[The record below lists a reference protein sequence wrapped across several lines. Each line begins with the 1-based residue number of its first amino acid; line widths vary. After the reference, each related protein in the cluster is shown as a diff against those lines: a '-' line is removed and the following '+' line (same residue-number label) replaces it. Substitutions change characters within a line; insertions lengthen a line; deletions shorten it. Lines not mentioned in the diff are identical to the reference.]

1 MKDTRIRAII
11 KKEEKRL
18 SETLNLVPSENY
30 PSQEVMNAVSSV
42 FIGEYAEG
50 NPKKRYY
57 EGRQNI
63 DELEL
68 LVQERARKLFHAE
81 YANVQAYSG
90 SVANLAIYN
99 ALLKPGE
106 GIMGLSLTHGGH
118 LSHGWKATLSG
129 KIFRSVQYEVDPQTY
144 QLNYDAIQKMAQKE
158 KPKIL
163 VAGFSAYPRKV
174 NFKKMAQI
182 ARSVGAYL
190 LADISHIV
198 GLVIAGVHPTPFP
211 YADVVMTTTHKMLR
225 GPRGAIILC
234 KQKLAQ
240 NINRSIFP
248 GLQGGP
254 HENSIAGIG
263 VVLAEAATP
272 AYTQYV
278 QQVLKNSSVLGTELL
293 SFGFDLISGGTENHL
308 LLIDVTKNNI
318 SGAEAAGAL
327 LAAGINVNR
336 NTIPFEKRS
345 PFDPS
350 GIRLGTPAATTR
362 GLRAPEMKMLA
373 VWIAEVLSDVKNTRI
388 QKSIRSEVRTLLRK
402 FPIPT
407 LKK

>member
-68 LVQERARKLFHAE
+68 LVQERARKLFRAE

-106 GIMGLSLTHGGH
+106 AIMGLSLTHGGH

-129 KIFRSVQYEVDPQTY
+129 KIFRSVQYEVDPKTY

-158 KPKIL
+158 RPKIL

-240 NINRSIFP
+240 DINRSIFP

-263 VVLAEAATP
+263 VALAEAATP

-278 QQVLKNSSVLGTELL
+278 QQVLKNSSVLATELL

-327 LAAGINVNR
+327 LEAGINVNR

-388 QKSIRSEVRTLLRK
+388 QKSIRNEVRSLLQK